1 MMLRAVVCLLALGL
15 DGLLGEPRRGHPL
28 VGFGR
33 LATALEGRWN
43 RPGQGSRLR
52 GVVALLALLAPLL
65 ILALLAM
72 LYLPLAILFAVDVLL
87 LYFALGLASLGTH
100 ARAVAEPLRL
110 GNLDEA
116 RQQVARM
123 VSRDADQLDKS
134 GVAAA
139 ATESV
144 LENGAD
150 AVFASLFWYLLAGLP
165 GVILHRLV
173 NTLDAMWGYRNERF
187 ARFGWAT
194 ARLDDVLA
202 WIPARLT
209 VLSYALVGQTG
220 RALRCWWRQGR
231 RWSSPNAGPVMAAGA
246 GALAL
251 TLGGPAPYHGAWQ
264 DRPVLGEGPTAD
276 ASAPDR
282 AMALLRRSVFLWLAV
297 ILSGAAAWHWSTVA
311 V

>member
-33 LATALEGRWN
+33 LADALEGRWN
-43 RPGQGSRLR
+43 SPGQGSRLR
-52 GVVALLALLAPLL
+52 GVVALLVLL
-65 ILALLAM
+65 IPVLIVALLAM
-72 LYLPLAILFAVDVLL
+72 LYLPLAILVAVDVLL
-87 LYFALGLASLGTH
+87 LYLALGLASLGTH
-100 ARAVAEPLRL
+100 ARAVTEPLSRGDL
-110 GNLDEA
+110 PEA
-116 RQQVARM
+116 RLQVARM
-123 VSRDADQLDKS
+123 VSRDTEQLDEN

-165 GVILHRLV
+165 GVLVHRLV

-187 ARFGWAT
+187 ARFGWA
-194 ARLDDVLA
+194 AAHLDDLLG

-209 VLSYALVGQTG
+209 ALSYALVGQTG
-220 RALRCWWRQGR
+220 RGLRCWRRQGR
-231 RWSSPNAGPVMAAGA
+231 LWSSPNAGPVMAAGA

-251 TLGGPAPYHGAWQ
+251 TLGGPAPYHGGWQ
-264 DRPVLGEGPTAD
+264 DRPVLGEGATAD
-276 ASAPDR
+276 AHSPDR
-282 AMALLRRSVFLWLAV
+282 AMTLLRRSVFLWLAI
-297 ILSGAAAWHWSTVA
+297 ILSGAAAWYWSTVVA
-311 V
+311 